1 MRPWIIVS
9 AAAAGAI
16 AATAAIAWP
25 GLSTLP
31 RAALLPALLPQLPV
45 LAVAFL
51 GVYALCAVV
60 LTTGGLVGAATRLR
74 RRLDRAVLRL
84 ASNPLDWV
92 AAFETTGL
100 TTLAPRPASVQPRSG
115 WGEEPVLWRARPDR
129 PAARAEAGRLYYIG
143 LARTHFCSALVA
155 LTAIIALGLAQ
166 AHGQVM
172 RLAGPV
178 PTIPAALILV
188 GLLLLAFLGR
198 LAVDVTFE
206 PVIET
211 ISRLPIDPME
221 TRLLRRAVEVLD
233 ATQGPVPASGQDM
246 PGGTELP
253 QRLAIVLEE
262 GHRHLVEAVAHI
274 SATADA
280 LGDTTRSSLEAIE
293 AIMRQ
298 AMPPVSTSGDG
309 RADAVR
315 LTELQNAVEALTA
328 ALERVT
334 ASAEAGGTSLAR
346 VEPTAGHTSAEPQLA
361 RELQKLLQEIETGS

>member
-115 WGEEPVLWRARPDR
+115 WGEEPVLWRARRPVR
-129 PAARAEAGRLYYIG
+129 LPAARAEHRL
-143 LARTHFCSALVA
+143 
-155 LTAIIALGLAQ
+155 
-166 AHGQVM
+166 
-172 RLAGPV
+172 
-178 PTIPAALILV
+178 
-188 GLLLLAFLGR
+188 
-198 LAVDVTFE
+198 
-206 PVIET
+206 
-211 ISRLPIDPME
+211 
-221 TRLLRRAVEVLD
+221 
-233 ATQGPVPASGQDM
+233 
-246 PGGTELP
+246 
-253 QRLAIVLEE
+253 
-262 GHRHLVEAVAHI
+262 
-274 SATADA
+274 
-280 LGDTTRSSLEAIE
+280 
-293 AIMRQ
+293 
-298 AMPPVSTSGDG
+298 
-309 RADAVR
+309 
-315 LTELQNAVEALTA
+315 
-328 ALERVT
+328 
-334 ASAEAGGTSLAR
+334 
-346 VEPTAGHTSAEPQLA
+346 
-361 RELQKLLQEIETGS
+361 